1 MEHHAPRFVVVVVD
15 IVVDDDAM
23 VDHKYPPVRSCDSL
37 GILKLVVGDGAQ
49 ESAIEVEQSQPGALR
64 MALAGQNDH
73 LIAMHSDAADGH
85 VLPMLLGFNGLNS
98 GDDLQVGIKE
108 DHRIAP
114 RFSDDTIGPLSLLV
128 HCNLH

>member
-1 MEHHAPRFVVVVVD
+1 MEHQTRAVVVVVVFVT
-15 IVVDDDAM
+15 VVV
-23 VDHKYPPVRSCDSL
+23 VDHKGPPVRSCDSL
-37 GILKLVVGDGAQ
+37 GVLKQIGSDGAQ